1 VRAPR
6 EGTPDVARAVTRAV
20 ALALTLALPLLFP
33 AVATPGCSHP
43 PPDATPEGALRLF
56 LDDME
61 DSDDPTSMRRAYDL
75 LGPAAQASL
84 VARAHSTSLLQGRH
98 FEPWDMLAA
107 GLFGLAFRTK
117 AMRAAVVG
125 DRATVDVYGEDPGS
139 EHASVICTHVGAG
152 WRIEPDLP
160 EP

>member
-1 VRAPR
+1 
-6 EGTPDVARAVTRAV
+6 VTGIAKSR
-20 ALALTLALPLLFP
+20 ALALGLALGLGC
-33 AVATPGCSHP
+33 VAAPGCSHP
-43 PPDATPEGALRLF
+43 PPDATPDGALRLF

-61 DSDDPTSMRRAYDL
+61 DSDDATSMRRAYDL

-98 FEPWDMLAA
+98 FEPWDMIAA

-117 AMRAAVVG
+117 AMRAVVVG
-125 DRATVDVYGEDPGS
+125 DRATVDVYGEDPRT
-139 EHASVICTHVGAG
+139 EHASVTCTRVGAG